1 MDELF
6 EDFDSNLNENL
17 FPEIEDIIDL
27 TNNGD
32 EPGGGGS
39 QIWDPEVLEPGTE
52 VLEPGTEV
60 LEPGTQVLEPGIW
73 LVNDTESN
81 SDNEDGLF
89 EENSSEILDS
99 EVDEEPSSSGCSV
112 RSWRIDHSTGDHKFL
127 RTTPFHL

>member
-1 MDELF
+1 MDEHI
-6 EDFDSNLNENL
+6 EDFDSTLNEIL

-39 QIWDPEVLEPGTE
+39 QIWDPEVVEPGTE
-52 VLEPGTEV
+52 
-60 LEPGTQVLEPGIW
+60 VLEPGIW